1 MSQWRWARALLG
13 TGVVALALAIASPA
27 LAATRRFAVIVGNN
41 RGADPRRA
49 LRWAEEDARQL
60 HAVLRDLGDFAP
72 DDVRL
77 LVGRD
82 AAAVR
87 TALREIEASVRAV
100 SDQASTLFLFYF
112 SGHADDT
119 LLELGSTTLPF
130 DEIRAVLEGSE
141 ARVRLALVDTCESG
155 KLVAAK
161 GGRRR
166 QGFQIDVVD
175 ELTTSGFAIITS
187 SSADE
192 LSQESAEIHGAFF
205 THYLLSALR
214 GAADVS
220 GDGRVTLEEAYRH
233 AYNRTVARTGRSI
246 GGGQHPMYEFELAG
260 HGELVLTRVGPKGSG
275 VVVRSTEAG
284 RLLVVDGARER
295 MIAEVETDPA
305 RGAFLR
311 LPPGRYQ
318 LYHLAGDDLSTA
330 PLEIGPDE
338 RRRLDTADFERVA
351 LQTAVAKGGL
361 FREPYRPQVSASFV
375 VRRWALSDWRAS
387 YGAAV
392 QVRADGRPPL
402 APTLRLV
409 WTTAPDVRAS
419 SGYHDLGVL
428 AGAGRRFSVLGWLGL
443 RAELLAGVE
452 ILRQSPAGDRAR
464 RAFGAVC
471 DGQLGLEVTI
481 GLLDLLIGGSVG
493 GRTFRLASGQRS
505 VRLDLGAHVGVA
517 LALE

>member
-1 MSQWRWARALLG
+1 
-13 TGVVALALAIASPA
+13 VALALAVASPA
-27 LAATRRFAVIVGNN
+27 VAATRRFAVIVGNN
-41 RGADPRRA
+41 RGADPGRA
-49 LRWAEEDARQL
+49 LRWAEEDARQVY
-60 HAVLRDLGDFAP
+60 AALRDLGDFAP

-77 LVGRD
+77 VVGQD
-82 AAAVR
+82 AAAAR
-87 TALREIEASVRAV
+87 AALRETEASVRAI

-119 LLELGSTTLPF
+119 LLELGSTSLPF

-141 ARVRLALVDTCESG
+141 ASVRLALVDTCQSG

-166 QGFQIDVVD
+166 EGFQIDVVD

-192 LSQESAEIHGAFF
+192 LSQESAEIRGAFF

-220 GDGRVTLEEAYRH
+220 GDGRVTLEEAYGH
-233 AYNRTVARTGRSI
+233 AYSRTVARTGRSI
-246 GGGQHPMYEFELAG
+246 GAGQHPMYEFELAG

-275 VVVRSTEAG
+275 VVVRSSEVG
-284 RLLVVDGARER
+284 RLLVVDGTRER
-295 MIAEVETDPA
+295 MIAEVETDPDRSA
-305 RGAFLR
+305 LLR
-311 LPPGRYQ
+311 LPPGHYQ
-318 LYHLAGDDLSTA
+318 LYHLAGDELSTA
-330 PLEIGPDE
+330 RLEIGAGE
-338 RRRLDTADFERVA
+338 RPRLDTADFERVA
-351 LQTAVAKGGL
+351 LQIAVAKGGL
-361 FREPYRPQVSASFV
+361 FRESYRPQVSASFV
-375 VRRWALSDWRAS
+375 WRRWALSDWQGS

-428 AGAGRRFSVLGWLGL
+428 AGAGTRLSVLDWLGL
-443 RAELLAGVE
+443 RVELLAGIE
-452 ILRQSPAGDRAR
+452 TLRQSPVGDRAR
-464 RAFGAVC
+464 HAFGAVC
-471 DGQLGLEVTI
+471 DGQLGLEAKL
-481 GLLDLLIGGSVG
+481 GLLNLLLGGSVG
-493 GRTFRLASGQRS
+493 WRAFRLASGQRS
-505 VRLDLGAHVGVA
+505 VRLDLMAHVGVA